1 MSNVIQIERSMD
13 MAPAAMTPLTPMA
26 MISQAIAQGADLS
39 MVQQLMD
46 LQDRNDAKLARRAF
60 DAALAA
66 AKASIPVIRKNKTV
80 AFEAK
85 GSGAKTNYVHEDL
98 GEVARTVDPV
108 LAQHGL
114 SYRFRPEQRECRVR
128 VTCILSHV
136 DGHSEESTL
145 EAGAD
150 TTGNKN
156 SIQAVGSTI
165 TYLQRYTLK
174 MALGLAAAE
183 DDDARAAGAP
193 AAPTTITDAQVS
205 RIRSM
210 LKDAGATEQEFCTF
224 CKVDGLSDIFSDRFD
239 RAVNVL
245 QGRIADRQKNGGQ
258 S

>member
-1 MSNVIQIERSMD
+1 MINVVQIERQNELPP
-13 MAPAAMTPLTPMA
+13 APMVPLTPMA

-46 LQDRNDAKLARRAF
+46 LQDRHDAKLARKEF

-66 AKASIPVIRKNKTV
+66 AKSEIPVIRKNRSVSYGQGK
-80 AFEAK
+80 AAY
-85 GSGAKTNYVHEDL
+85 AHEDL

-114 SYRFRPEQRECRVR
+114 SYRFRPEQRDGRVR

-136 DGHSEESTL
+136 DGHNEESTL

-150 TTGNKN
+150 TSGSKN
-156 SIQAVGSTI
+156 SIQAIGSTV

-183 DDDARAAGAP
+183 DDDG
-193 AAPTTITDAQVS
+193 
-205 RIRSM
+205 
-210 LKDAGATEQEFCTF
+210 
-224 CKVDGLSDIFSDRFD
+224 
-239 RAVNVL
+239 
-245 QGRIADRQKNGGQ
+245 
-258 S
+258 